1 MTSDRRTPFQLRQAL
16 FATEEALVNTQAR
29 VARMEPMW
37 AAGHA
42 YCAAYESD
50 GDYRLIL
57 HAALLAAHRATTP
70 SPDEPGYV
78 VIAVAELA
86 VLREE
91 LEDLRM
97 QCAKDTDELERLED
111 DRTRGRCVP
120 RRRRSDDSG
129 AGA

>member
-1 MTSDRRTPFQLRQAL
+1 MKDYDRRTPGQLRAAL
-16 FATEEALVNTQAR
+16 ALADEARVNLEAR

-70 SPDEPGYV
+70 SPDQPQYV
-78 VIAVAELA
+78 VIAV
-86 VLREE
+86 
-91 LEDLRM
+91 
-97 QCAKDTDELERLED
+97 DELEELRSELALAHHEIGSLTRLLENA
-111 DRTRGRCVP
+111 RTAV
-120 RRRRSDDSG
+120 DG
-129 AGA
+129 AW